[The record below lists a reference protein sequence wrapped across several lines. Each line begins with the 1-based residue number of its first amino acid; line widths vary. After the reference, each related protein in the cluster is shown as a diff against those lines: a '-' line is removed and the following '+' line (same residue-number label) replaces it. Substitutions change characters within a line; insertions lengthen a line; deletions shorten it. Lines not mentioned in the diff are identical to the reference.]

1 MFSRWAIKKVCKFLL
16 KKKLG
21 RLILGDID
29 LEQLDVQLT
38 AGEIKLSDL
47 ALNVDYI
54 NQKASRIVLILGAAA
69 TVVIKEG
76 SIGSLSA
83 KMPWNGEGC
92 RIVVEELELVLA
104 PCRGQTS
111 QDGSKTSPSSQEGNY
126 SKTKASETYE
136 HEMFGDPAASAS
148 ADVHE
153 GVKAIA
159 KMVKWLLTSFH
170 VSVKRLIIAVDP
182 SLGEENVKGQCRT
195 LVLRI
200 FEVECGTGISEDVSA
215 HRLGNVDNFLG
226 LSRLTNFIKFQGA
239 ILEFLEVNGNDNQ
252 TPFTTPVVS
261 GIRERGGFS
270 GTLKLSIPWK
280 NGALDIRKVEADV
293 YVDHLELRFQPRSIK
308 WFLYLF
314 EAFKN
319 VGKNGKG
326 HIHHKGAESV
336 YYNAASH
343 WQSPTRGSSEK
354 VSSNSESCSSG
365 FSSPM
370 GKYAVLPGS
379 NLISDWVPSSP
390 SIDSKDRTE
399 EEPDF
404 GASSNVESNSPFRF
418 LKVLQLLSSLLPSPP
433 ETTSSINFGNLLPNY
448 LKLQV
453 FCIADHS
460 VAKANTAQIGQG
472 IRALTRADSIV
483 MDAKSWFLDGVLVE
497 GIDYAFRHMT
507 FIDQFF
513 ECFDGLRSSQTALGN
528 SGMWNW
534 TCSVFSA
541 ITAASNLASGSLHI
555 PSEQKHV
562 ETSLKATIAGVSVLF
577 SFVDEDHKIFCD
589 PKGDQENGR
598 LYVHYIGATFKDMLF
613 VLQVCPGEMNFEAKV
628 EHIELAD
635 HFSIENDVVAAGLHG
650 GTEDI
655 KSKVASI
662 RRMQA
667 AVQDALPPT
676 CSTVKN
682 VDIGGLEQSASAD
695 VSCGLPSMDR
705 CTCTRLFKGIYSD
718 DVVKVTLLRTSGS
731 SLCQL
736 IVCSTP
742 SSDSFT
748 GPVSFSLKLPPF
760 VFWVNFHLMGV
771 VLDLFKILG
780 ISSETRNVS
789 ASKSFDGKYRPS
801 HQGDLCKSS
810 CSRVTSLSPNE
821 SLRGNIFLPNAR
833 IIFCFPFEKDG
844 DHRDYSSW
852 DQFLAL
858 DFSLPLNLSEKKD
871 QAKDPTT
878 VASSKKRHTLATS
891 HSLHLNV
898 GNLDVYLISSAST
911 DNVDSSS
918 CAAQKLTFIAQTIL
932 SVNDGR
938 GCLSVISMLWQEG
951 PVTGPWIAKK
961 AKLLATSQDSS
972 TENKWVGKGY
982 EFASVSTVEDVE
994 DFNTRTRQE
1003 MILSSAFFMHAH
1015 LSPVT
1020 VKLNSSNYKNLH
1032 CLFHQ
1037 LADCL
1042 SCLASDPVSIKE
1054 ETSVSQTSILV
1065 DCDSVEISLD
1075 LEAAES
1081 IKGSIQSELPGS
1093 WNSLKLKI
1101 QKFGLL
1107 SVSNIGGIL
1116 GANFLWVAHGEGI
1129 LWGSITGVPDEEFL
1143 LISCKNSTKGRGDG
1157 EGSNV
1162 LSSRSSGSDIIYLWD
1177 PDNFFSHTSITV
1189 RCGTIV
1195 AIGGRVDWL
1204 DTISSFFSLP
1214 SPELEQAGRSCS
1226 YKGDSEEKVPCGSSF
1241 VLSLIDIGL
1250 SYEPYFH
1257 RLEVGEGF
1265 DSGASSAHSSLK
1277 MEEEYV
1283 GSLLAA
1289 CSLKVS
1295 NTTMAGSVEREYK
1308 IRMQDVGLLLCA
1320 VSGPNNAGLIYS
1332 AEHLRKMGYVKVAQ
1346 EAHVEAIVKTDCLNG
1361 HLWEVECS
1369 ESHIVFDTCHDTA
1382 SGLLR
1387 LAAQLQQLFAPD
1399 IEESV
1404 VHFQTRWNN
1413 VQQALANDGKNISDG
1428 DPGPSTSQVH
1438 TSSVDTKN
1446 KPALVNLMDEIRED
1460 AFLLDGNW
1468 DGQSDFCEPK
1478 LHTSFDSNLFGEVRK
1493 FSARDPECFSR
1504 DLSFTGSM
1512 PSIGLENSHLSFSQT
1527 SFPEFI
1533 EEYFLSDLSSLT
1545 DFSLN
1550 NQSSNKNGEVQRGKS
1565 GWYRDFSLRI
1575 LENHVSDVTEQ
1586 DVGGARRDRTRSDE
1600 CKKVKGRVLLKNI
1613 NVIWRLYAG
1622 SDWHNQNNGQSS
1634 VGGRDTTVCLELAL
1648 SGIDFRYH
1656 VYPDG
1661 GICASGISLS
1671 VKDFRLNDCSN
1682 DAPWKLVLGYY
1693 QSKDHPRESS
1703 SKALKLDLEAVR
1715 PDPLT
1720 PLEEYRLHIALLP
1733 MRLHLHQ
1740 CQLDFLINFFGGKSS
1755 SAEQSSSY
1763 SQDSGESRVLPKKST
1778 NPVRPTITA
1787 EALLPYFQAICQGTK
1802 FDMWPVL
1809 VRVDYSPC
1817 RVDLAALRGGKY
1829 VELVNLVP
1837 WKLMRHPVF
1846 EKLSRAWV
1854 PVATKVQKAP
1864 SFQKLNMKQSCTI
1877 VTGVELQLKH
1887 VQAVGVYGWSCV
1899 CETIIGEWLEDI
1911 SQNQIH
1917 KLLKGLPPIRS
1928 LVSVGSGAAKLVS
1941 LPVKNYRKDQRLLKG
1956 MQRGTIAFLRSISLE
1971 AIGLGVH
1978 LAAGAH
1984 DILLQAEYILTSI
1997 TPSVPWPVQ
2006 TRMNT
2011 NVRSNQ
2017 PTGARQGMQQAAPV
2031 AVITPASAAARAAH
2045 CVLLGVRNSHGEK
2058 SSDVMQAIALTSL
2071 V

>member
-1 MFSRWAIKKVCKFLL
+1 MFRWNIAKSAEAMFSRWAIKKVCKFLL

-29 LEQLDVQLT
+29 LDQLDVQLT

-54 NQKASRIVLILGAAA
+54 NQKLGAAA

-92 RIVVEELELVLA
+92 RIVVDELELVLA
-104 PCRGQTS
+104 PSRGQTS
-111 QDGSKTSPSSQEGNY
+111 QDGSITSPSSQEGTY

-136 HEMFGDPAASAS
+136 HEMFGNPVASAS

-170 VSVKRLIIAVDP
+170 VSVKRLIVAVDP
-182 SLGEENVKGQCRT
+182 SLGEENVEGQCRT

-200 FEVECGTGISEDVSA
+200 FEVECGTGISEDVRA
-215 HRLGNVDNFLG
+215 QRLGNVDNFLG

-261 GIRERGGFS
+261 GIRERDGFS

-326 HIHHKGAESV
+326 HMQYKGAESV

-370 GKYAVLPGS
+370 GRYAVLPGS

-390 SIDSKDRTE
+390 STDSKDRTE

-404 GASSNVESNSPFRF
+404 GAS
-418 LKVLQLLSSLLPSPP
+418 
-433 ETTSSINFGNLLPNY
+433 
-448 LKLQV
+448 
-453 FCIADHS
+453 
-460 VAKANTAQIGQG
+460 
-472 IRALTRADSIV
+472 
-483 MDAKSWFLDGVLVE
+483 
-497 GIDYAFRHMT
+497 
-507 FIDQFF
+507 IDQFF

-562 ETSLKATIAGVSVLF
+562 ETNLKATIAGVSVLF

-589 PKGDQENGR
+589 PKGYQENGR

-635 HFSIENDVVAAGLHG
+635 HFSIENDVVTVGLHG

-695 VSCGLPSMDR
+695 VSCNLPSTDR
-705 CTCTRLFKGIYSD
+705 CTSTRLFKGIYSD

-731 SLCQL
+731 SQCQL
-736 IVCSTP
+736 TLCSTP

-760 VFWVNFHLMGV
+760 VFWLNFHLMGM
-771 VLDLFKILG
+771 VLDLLKILG

-789 ASKSFDGKYRPS
+789 ASESFDSKYRPS

-833 IIFCFPFEKDG
+833 IIFCFPFGKDG

-858 DFSLPLNLSEKKD
+858 DFSLPLNLSEEKD

-898 GNLDVYLISSAST
+898 GNLEIYLISSAST

-982 EFASVSTVEDVE
+982 EFASVNTVEDVE
-994 DFNTRTRQE
+994 DFNTCTRQE

-1020 VKLNSSNYKNLH
+1020 VKLNSFNYKNLH
-1032 CLFHQ
+1032 CLLHQ

-1065 DCDSVEISLD
+1065 DCDSVEISVV

-1101 QKFGLL
+1101 QKFELL

-1143 LISCKNSTKGRGDG
+1143 LISCKNSTRGRGDG

-1177 PDNFFSHTSITV
+1177 PDNFFSHTSIIV

-1195 AIGGRVDWL
+1195 AIGGRMDWL

-1214 SPELEQAGRSCS
+1214 SPELEQAGSSCS
-1226 YKGDSEEKVPCGSSF
+1226 YKGDPEEKLPCGSSF
-1241 VLSLIDIGL
+1241 VLSLMDIGL

-1387 LAAQLQQLFAPD
+1387 LATQLQQLFAPD

-1413 VQQALANDGKNISDG
+1413 VQQAHENDGKKISDG

-1478 LHTSFDSNLFGEVRK
+1478 LHTSFDSNPFGEERK

-1504 DLSFTGSM
+1504 NLSFTGSM

-1661 GICASGISLS
+1661 EICASRISLC
-1671 VKDFRLNDCSN
+1671 VKDFCLNDCSN

-1715 PDPLT
+1715 PHPLT

-1733 MRLHLHQ
+1733 MCLHLHQ
-1740 CQLDFLINFFGGKSS
+1740 CQLDFLINFFGGKCS
-1755 SAEQSSSY
+1755 SAELSSSY
-1763 SQDSGESRVLPKKST
+1763 SRDSGESRVLPKKST
-1778 NPVRPTITA
+1778 NP
-1787 EALLPYFQAICQGTK
+1787 K
-1802 FDMWPVL
+1802 FDLWPVV

-1837 WKLMRHPVF
+1837 WK
-1846 EKLSRAWV
+1846 
-1854 PVATKVQKAP
+1854 
-1864 SFQKLNMKQSCTI
+1864 
-1877 VTGVELQLKH
+1877 GVELQLKH

-1997 TPSVPWPVQ
+1997 PPSVPWPVQ
-2006 TRMNT
+2006 SRMNT

-2017 PTGARQGMQQAAPV
+2017 PTGARQGMQQAYESISDGLGKSAAALVQNPLKRYQRGVGVGSALATAVQAAPV

-2045 CVLLGVRNSHGEK
+2045 CVLLGVRN
-2058 SSDVMQAIALTSL
+2058 
-2071 V
+2071 

>member
-1 MFSRWAIKKVCKFLL
+1 
-16 KKKLG
+16 
-21 RLILGDID
+21 
-29 LEQLDVQLT
+29 
-38 AGEIKLSDL
+38 
-47 ALNVDYI
+47 
-54 NQKASRIVLILGAAA
+54 
-69 TVVIKEG
+69 
-76 SIGSLSA
+76 
-83 KMPWNGEGC
+83 
-92 RIVVEELELVLA
+92 
-104 PCRGQTS
+104 
-111 QDGSKTSPSSQEGNY
+111 
-126 SKTKASETYE
+126 
-136 HEMFGDPAASAS
+136 
-148 ADVHE
+148 
-153 GVKAIA
+153 
-159 KMVKWLLTSFH
+159 
-170 VSVKRLIIAVDP
+170 
-182 SLGEENVKGQCRT
+182 
-195 LVLRI
+195 
-200 FEVECGTGISEDVSA
+200 
-215 HRLGNVDNFLG
+215 
-226 LSRLTNFIKFQGA
+226 
-239 ILEFLEVNGNDNQ
+239 
-252 TPFTTPVVS
+252 
-261 GIRERGGFS
+261 
-270 GTLKLSIPWK
+270 
-280 NGALDIRKVEADV
+280 
-293 YVDHLELRFQPRSIK
+293 
-308 WFLYLF
+308 
-314 EAFKN
+314 
-319 VGKNGKG
+319 
-326 HIHHKGAESV
+326 
-336 YYNAASH
+336 
-343 WQSPTRGSSEK
+343 
-354 VSSNSESCSSG
+354 
-365 FSSPM
+365 
-370 GKYAVLPGS
+370 
-379 NLISDWVPSSP
+379 
-390 SIDSKDRTE
+390 
-399 EEPDF
+399 
-404 GASSNVESNSPFRF
+404 
-418 LKVLQLLSSLLPSPP
+418 
-433 ETTSSINFGNLLPNY
+433 
-448 LKLQV
+448 
-453 FCIADHS
+453 
-460 VAKANTAQIGQG
+460 
-472 IRALTRADSIV
+472 
-483 MDAKSWFLDGVLVE
+483 
-497 GIDYAFRHMT
+497 
-507 FIDQFF
+507 
-513 ECFDGLRSSQTALGN
+513 
-528 SGMWNW
+528 MWNW

-562 ETSLKATIAGVSVLF
+562 ETNLKATIAGVSVLF

-589 PKGDQENGR
+589 PKGYQENGR

-635 HFSIENDVVAAGLHG
+635 HFSIENDVVTVGLHG

-695 VSCGLPSMDR
+695 VS
-705 CTCTRLFKGIYSD
+705 Y
-718 DVVKVTLLRTSGS
+718 
-731 SLCQL
+731 
-736 IVCSTP
+736 
-742 SSDSFT
+742 
-748 GPVSFSLKLPPF
+748 
-760 VFWVNFHLMGV
+760 
-771 VLDLFKILG
+771 LFKILG

-801 HQGDLCKSS
+801 HQGDLS
-810 CSRVTSLSPNE
+810 
-821 SLRGNIFLPNAR
+821 
-833 IIFCFPFEKDG
+833 
-844 DHRDYSSW
+844 
-852 DQFLAL
+852 
-858 DFSLPLNLSEKKD
+858 
-871 QAKDPTT
+871 
-878 VASSKKRHTLATS
+878 
-891 HSLHLNV
+891 
-898 GNLDVYLISSAST
+898 ST

-982 EFASVSTVEDVE
+982 EFASVNTVEDVE
-994 DFNTRTRQE
+994 DFNTCTRQE

-1020 VKLNSSNYKNLH
+1020 VKLNSFNYKNLH
-1032 CLFHQ
+1032 CLLHQ

-1065 DCDSVEISLD
+1065 DCDSVEISVV

-1101 QKFGLL
+1101 QKFELL

-1143 LISCKNSTKGRGDG
+1143 LISCKNSTRGRGDG

-1177 PDNFFSHTSITV
+1177 PDNFFSHTSIIV

-1195 AIGGRVDWL
+1195 AIGGRMDWL

-1214 SPELEQAGRSCS
+1214 SPELEQAGSSCS
-1226 YKGDSEEKVPCGSSF
+1226 YKGDPEEKLPCGSSF
-1241 VLSLIDIGL
+1241 VLSLMDIGL

-1387 LAAQLQQLFAPD
+1387 LATQLQQLFAPD

-1413 VQQALANDGKNISDG
+1413 VQQAHENDGKKISDG

-1478 LHTSFDSNLFGEVRK
+1478 LHTSFDSNPFGEERK

-1504 DLSFTGSM
+1504 NLSFTGSM
-1512 PSIGLENSHLSFSQT
+1512 PSIGLENSHSSFSQT

-1661 GICASGISLS
+1661 EICASRISLC
-1671 VKDFRLNDCSN
+1671 VKDFCVNDCSN

-1715 PDPLT
+1715 PHPLT

-1733 MRLHLHQ
+1733 MCLHLHQ
-1740 CQLDFLINFFGGKSS
+1740 CQLDFLINFFGGKCS
-1755 SAEQSSSY
+1755 SAELSSSY
-1763 SQDSGESRVLPKKST
+1763 SRDSGESRVLPKKST
-1778 NPVRPTITA
+1778 NP
-1787 EALLPYFQAICQGTK
+1787 K
-1802 FDMWPVL
+1802 FDLWPVV

-1846 EKLSRAWV
+1846 EKLAQAWV
-1854 PVATKVQKAP
+1854 SVATSAA
-1864 SFQKLNMKQSCTI
+1864 FIL
-1877 VTGVELQLKH
+1877 TG
-1887 VQAVGVYGWSCV
+1887 
-1899 CETIIGEWLEDI
+1899 IDI
-1911 SQNQIH
+1911 LSSEGGYLLGYSRIH

-1997 TPSVPWPVQ
+1997 PPSVEWPVQ
-2006 TRMNT
+2006 SRMNT

-2017 PTGARQGMQQAAPV
+2017 PTGARQGMQQAYESIRDGLGKSAAALVQKPLKRYQRGVGVGSALATAVQAAPV
-2031 AVITPASAAARAAH
+2031 AVITPASGAARAAH
-2045 CVLLGVRNSHGEK
+2045 CVLLGVRNRTLNPWLNIE
-2058 SSDVMQAIALTSL
+2058 
-2071 V
+2071 

>member
-29 LEQLDVQLT
+29 LDQLDVQLT

-54 NQKASRIVLILGAAA
+54 NQKLGAAA

-92 RIVVEELELVLA
+92 RIVVDELELVLA

-111 QDGSKTSPSSQEGNY
+111 QDGSKTSPSRQDGKY

-136 HEMFGDPAASAS
+136 HEMFGNPVASAS

-170 VSVKRLIIAVDP
+170 VSVKRLIVAVDP

-215 HRLGNVDNFLG
+215 HGLGKVDNFLG

-252 TPFTTPVVS
+252 TPFTTPVVT

-319 VGKNGKG
+319 EGKNGKG
-326 HIHHKGAESV
+326 HMHYKGAESV

-404 GASSNVESNSPFRF
+404 GAS
-418 LKVLQLLSSLLPSPP
+418 
-433 ETTSSINFGNLLPNY
+433 
-448 LKLQV
+448 
-453 FCIADHS
+453 
-460 VAKANTAQIGQG
+460 
-472 IRALTRADSIV
+472 
-483 MDAKSWFLDGVLVE
+483 
-497 GIDYAFRHMT
+497 
-507 FIDQFF
+507 IDQFF

-562 ETSLKATIAGVSVLF
+562 ETNLKATIAGVSVLF
-577 SFVDEDHKIFCD
+577 SFVDEDHKNFCD
-589 PKGDQENGR
+589 PKGDQKNCR

-613 VLQVCPGEMNFEAKV
+613 VLQVCPGEMNFEAVV

-635 HFSIENDVVAAGLHG
+635 HFSIENDVVAVGLHG

-695 VSCGLPSMDR
+695 VSCGLSSMDR
-705 CTCTRLFKGIYSD
+705 CTCTRLFRGIYSD

-731 SLCQL
+731 SQCQL
-736 IVCSTP
+736 TVCSTP

-760 VFWVNFHLMGV
+760 VFWVNFHLIGV
-771 VLDLFKILG
+771 VLDLLKTLG

-789 ASKSFDGKYRPS
+789 ASESFDGKYRPS

-810 CSRVTSLSPNE
+810 CSRVTSLSPNK

-871 QAKDPTT
+871 QAKDATT

-918 CAAQKLTFIAQTIL
+918 CAAQKLAFSAQTIL

-982 EFASVSTVEDVE
+982 EFASVNTVEDVE

-1003 MILSSAFFMHAH
+1003 MILSSAFFMHAQ

-1032 CLFHQ
+1032 CLLHQ

-1042 SCLASDPVSIKE
+1042 SCLASDPVSIEE

-1101 QKFGLL
+1101 QKFELL

-1129 LWGSITGVPDEEFL
+1129 LCGSITGVPDEEFL

-1162 LSSRSSGSDIIYLWD
+1162 LSSRSSGSDIIHLWD
-1177 PDNFFSHTSITV
+1177 PDTFFSHTSITV

-1195 AIGGRVDWL
+1195 AIGGRMDWL

-1214 SPELEQAGRSCS
+1214 SPELEQEGRSCS

-1265 DSGASSAHSSLK
+1265 DSGASSSHSSLK

-1320 VSGPNNAGLIYS
+1320 VSGPNNTGLIYS

-1413 VQQALANDGKNISDG
+1413 VQQVHENDGKKISDG

-1504 DLSFTGSM
+1504 NLSFTGSM
-1512 PSIGLENSHLSFSQT
+1512 PSIGLENSQLSFSQT

-1586 DVGGARRDRTRSDE
+1586 DVGGAHGDRTRSDE
-1600 CKKVKGRVLLKNI
+1600 CKKVKGCVLLKNI
-1613 NVIWRLYAG
+1613 NVIWRLYVG
-1622 SDWHNQNNGQSS
+1622 SDWHNQNNGQNS

-1648 SGIDFRYH
+1648 SGVDFRYH

-1661 GICASGISLS
+1661 EICASRISLS

-1715 PDPLT
+1715 PHPLT
-1720 PLEEYRLHIALLP
+1720 PLEEYRFIIGRVCFLECGVQNLISFMELMMHLSPLHIALLP

-1763 SQDSGESRVLPKKST
+1763 SQDSGKSRVLPKKST
-1778 NPVRPTITA
+1778 NP
-1787 EALLPYFQAICQGTK
+1787 K
-1802 FDMWPVL
+1802 FDMWPAV

-1846 EKLSRAWV
+1846 EKLARAWV
-1854 PVATKVQKAP
+1854 PAATSAA
-1864 SFQKLNMKQSCTI
+1864 FTL
-1877 VTGVELQLKH
+1877 TGIDILSSE
-1887 VQAVGVYGWSCV
+1887 GVYLLGYSW
-1899 CETIIGEWLEDI
+1899 
-1911 SQNQIH
+1911 IH
-1917 KLLKGLPPIRS
+1917 KLLKGLPPIKT

-1997 TPSVPWPVQ
+1997 PPSVQ
-2006 TRMNT
+2006 SRMNT

-2017 PTGARQGMQQAAPV
+2017 PTGARQGMQQAYESISDGLGKSAAALVQTPLKKYQRGVGVGSALATAVQAAPV

-2045 CVLLGVRNSHGEK
+2045 CVLLGVRNRTLNPWLNIE
-2058 SSDVMQAIALTSL
+2058 
-2071 V
+2071 